1 MTLTVCFRVVVNAVA
16 TTDNAVATTDNAVA
30 TTDDAVATTEG
41 AVATEMAIATKPT
54 KHFACL
60 P

>member
-1 MTLTVCFRVVVNAVA
+1 MTLTVCFRVVV
-16 TTDNAVATTDNAVA
+16 NAVATTDNAVA